1 MVLSGFA
8 ILTILVNV
16 KRYLTEVLMFI
27 SLMTNNIENIAM
39 GLMALYIYSLVK
51 GMPSGLLNIH
61 ANIIAYVYRM
71 VI

>member
-1 MVLSGFA
+1 M
-8 ILTILVNV
+8 NV

-39 GLMALYIYSLVK
+39 GLMVLYIYSLAK

-61 ANIIAYVYRM
+61 ANIIVYVYRM